1 MTQEANTEAIQ
12 ETLTV
17 QVDPSAD
24 QQPAGEPAPETEAQQ
39 PEQDQAQDLEAL
51 KSELEQAKASAKEQE
66 EKLLLIKDGGFY
78 PDEVDTVLKLCHKL
92 MDEGDNLVD
101 VARQLRN
108 GFGLK
113 KPEARMVSCTT
124 GVHTHQ
130 GGAYSSDVPEP
141 GFEEGFKNNKPIN
154 ARTLFR

>member
-24 QQPAGEPAPETEAQQ
+24 QQPAGEPAPETEAPQ

-108 GFGLK
+108 GFGFK
-113 KPEARMVSCTT
+113 KPEARMVSGTT
-124 GVHTHQ
+124 GVHTYQ
-130 GGAYSSDVPEP
+130 SSYSPDVPEP
-141 GFEEGFKNNKPIN
+141 GFEEGFQSNKPIN
-154 ARTLFR
+154 ARTLFW